1 MKKILLF
8 FLLVFSVLSFSE
20 EEDLYNAATRK
31 EPINIA
37 YKKGNTYKIYT
48 KPLFQ
53 TIITFGDEIVEYSET
68 GDNISFNTIED
79 KHSIRLKCV
88 DEDLSTDLV
97 VKTDKDFYYF
107 KVKSTYNN
115 YNPMINF
122 LYPQKEITKK
132 RNIEKVSEPLFLLSL
147 DDLNTKYTISKKYSW
162 TPTQIMDNGEKTLLF
177 MPSNLQEVPAFLVRT
192 EDSDEAVVTFRIK
205 ETPGGTKIYIVDRIF
220 KEGVLI
226 LGNKK
231 VIIKNKNFKY

>member
-8 FLLVFSVLSFSE
+8 FLLVFSVISFSE

-53 TIITFGDEIVEYSET
+53 TIITFGDEVVEYCET

-79 KHSIRLKCV
+79 KHSIRLKCI

-122 LYPQKEITKK
+122 LYPQKEIAKK
-132 RNIEKVSEPLFLLSL
+132 RNIEKVSEPVFLLSL
-147 DDLNTKYTISKKYSW
+147 DDLNTKYTISKKYNW
-162 TPTQIMDNGEKTLLF
+162 TPTQIMDNGEKTILF
-177 MPSNLQEVPAFLVRT
+177 MPSNLQ
-192 EDSDEAVVTFRIK
+192 DEAVVTFRVK
-205 ETPGGTKIYIVDRIF
+205 ETTGGKKIYVIDRIF

>member
-8 FLLVFSVLSFSE
+8 FLLAFNILSFSE
-20 EEDLYNAATRK
+20 EEDLYNAATKK

-53 TIITFGDEIVEYSET
+53 TIITFGDEIVEYCET

-97 VKTDKDFYYF
+97 VK
-107 KVKSTYNN
+107 
-115 YNPMINF
+115 PMINF

-132 RNIEKVSEPLFLLSL
+132 RNIEKVSEPLFLLNL
-147 DDLNTKYTISKKYSW
+147 EDLNTKYTISKKYSW
-162 TPTQIMDNGEKTLLF
+162 TPTQIMDNGEKTILF

-205 ETPGGTKIYIVDRIF
+205 ETPGGTKIYIIDRIF

-226 LGNKK
+226 LGDKK

>member
-8 FLLVFSVLSFSE
+8 FLLALSILSFSE
-20 EEDLYNAATRK
+20 EEDLYSAAAKK

-37 YKKGNTYKIYT
+37 YKKGNIYKIYT

-132 RNIEKVSEPLFLLSL
+132 RNIEKVSEPVFLLNL
-147 DDLNTKYTISKKYSW
+147 EDLNTKYTISKKYSW
-162 TPTQIMDNGEKTLLF
+162 TPTQIMDNGEKTILF
-177 MPSNLQEVPAFLVRT
+177 MPSKNLLQH
-192 EDSDEAVVTFRIK
+192 
-205 ETPGGTKIYIVDRIF
+205 
-220 KEGVLI
+220 
-226 LGNKK
+226 
-231 VIIKNKNFKY
+231 

>member
-8 FLLVFSVLSFSE
+8 FLLAFNILSFSE
-20 EEDLYNAATRK
+20 EEDLYNAATKK

-53 TIITFGDEIVEYSET
+53 TIITFGDEIVEYCET

-107 KVKSTYNN
+107 K
-115 YNPMINF
+115 
-122 LYPQKEITKK
+122 
-132 RNIEKVSEPLFLLSL
+132 
-147 DDLNTKYTISKKYSW
+147 
-162 TPTQIMDNGEKTLLF
+162 
-177 MPSNLQEVPAFLVRT
+177 
-192 EDSDEAVVTFRIK
+192 
-205 ETPGGTKIYIVDRIF
+205 IY
-220 KEGVLI
+220 L
-226 LGNKK
+226 
-231 VIIKNKNFKY
+231 